1 MVFSYNWL
9 QSFFQKRLPTPQ
21 RLAELLT
28 LHFAEVEEIKK
39 VGSDFALNI
48 DVRPNRASDC
58 FSHMGI
64 AREISAICGLK
75 YQNLPSKFREL
86 KNKKAKDF
94 VSVKFNEFPIHFTV
108 EVKNKRACPRYSAKV
123 ITDVKVGPSPK
134 WIQDK
139 LKVCGL
145 RPINNIVDIANYV
158 MLETGQPLHAFD
170 GQKLEGRK
178 IIVRFAKEREKIITL
193 DEEKYDLDENILVI
207 ADVKKPVA
215 IAGIKGGKLP
225 EIDKKT
231 KIVVLESANF
241 NPQVIRKGSKKLN
254 LKTDASLRFEHGI
267 DPNLTE
273 FAINRAAFLIQK
285 IAEGKVSYGLVDVYN
300 KKVLPQRIKLDLN
313 YVEKLLGV
321 KVPKKEIK
329 NILKK
334 LGFQCKSTRDSY
346 DEEDKS
352 SSLPFAAAWV
362 IEVLVPTRRLDISI
376 QEDLIEE
383 IGRIYG
389 YDKIPCTSPIS
400 SLFLPQKNLNIFW
413 EDFTK
418 NILKEA
424 GFTEVYNYSFFGE
437 EEAKLFGYRASE
449 GSEGEEKDEVLFAHK
464 EEELIE
470 VENPLSQEY
479 KYLRA
484 SLIPNLLKN
493 VEKNQRYFPE
503 MKIFELGKIFQPPEQ
518 QRRGKKKIYLLRP
531 PKSENRILVGV
542 ITGDA
547 FYEVKGVVDLLLNKL
562 GIANICRY
570 DEYPNELKKSKT
582 FWLHPQKCA
591 EIKVDHQKIGLL
603 GEVSPKILSRLDIK
617 ERTVL
622 FDIDFEKLSQLAS
635 EEHEY
640 RPISKFPSAV
650 RDIAVLVS
658 RNVKIAEV
666 LNKIYD
672 TGGKI
677 IRDVDLFDIYEG
689 EEIPAGKKNLAFHII
704 YQAQDRTLSS
714 EEIDELQNKIIKILE
729 KNPEWTVRK

>member
-1 MVFSYNWL
+1 MNFSYKWL
-9 QSFFQKRLPTPQ
+9 QSFFKQKLLAPQ
-21 RLAELLT
+21 KLT
-28 LHFAEVEEIKK
+28 DILMSHFSEVKEVKK
-39 VGSDFALNI
+39 QGKDYVLDI
-48 DVRPNRASDC
+48 DVKPNRAGDC
-58 FSHMGI
+58 FSHQGI
-64 AREISAICGLK
+64 AREISAITGLSFSE
-75 YQNLPSKFREL
+75 PSFKAL
-86 KNKKAKDF
+86 KEEKKTKAKDF
-94 VSVKFNEFPIHFTV
+94 VSVEFNEFLIHFTV
-108 EVKNKRACPRYSAKV
+108 EVKDKRACPRYSAKV

-134 WIQDK
+134 WIQDR

-178 IIVRFAKEREKIITL
+178 IIVRFAKEREKIVTL

-285 IAEGKVSYGLVDVYN
+285 IAKGKVSYGLVDVYN

-334 LGFQCKSTRDSY
+334 LGFQCKSIRDSY
-346 DEEDKS
+346 GKEDKS
-352 SSLPFAAAWV
+352 SSLPFATARV
-362 IEVLVPTRRLDISI
+362 IEVRVPTWRLDISI

-389 YDKIPCTSPIS
+389 YDKIPCISPIS
-400 SLFLPQKNLNIFW
+400 SLVLPQKNLNIFW

-437 EEAKLFGYRASE
+437 EEAKLFGY
-449 GSEGEEKDEVLFAHK
+449 EEK
-464 EEELIE
+464 LIE

-493 VEKNQRYFPE
+493 VKKNQRYFPKI
-503 MKIFELGKIFQPPEQ
+503 KIFELGKIFQ
-518 QRRGKKKIYLLRP
+518 P

-562 GIANICRY
+562 GIANIWY
-570 DEYPNELKKSKT
+570 DEYPNELKRSKT

-591 EIKVDHQKIGLL
+591 EIKVDHQKIGFL

-689 EEIPAGKKNLAFHII
+689 KEIPAGKKNLAFHII
-704 YQAQDRTLSS
+704 YQTQDRTLSS

-729 KNPEWTVRK
+729 KNPGWTVRK